1 MSSKPSKGAL
11 EQALYDAWRS
21 GFETGCAKGLGYEDA
36 GPDMVTDV
44 AHIARETID
53 QAERRGLER
62 AVNACVAR
70 ARALRDFGDGC
81 DGDVKN
87 LRDGANVLDDM
98 AARLRALIEG
108 GSDDRQ
114 R

>member
-1 MSSKPSKGAL
+1 MSNPSKAAL
-11 EQALYDAWRS
+11 EKAYSIVGACEYGCRSRGGSEPLDDQCTVCNLAHEIAHALD
-21 GFETGCAKGLGYEDA
+21 E
-36 GPDMVTDV
+36 
-44 AHIARETID
+44 
-53 QAERRGLER
+53 AERRGLER